1 MRPSVPKPIR
11 LLIVLATIASLLS
24 LPAAA
29 TAAPKGSGVVLEILR
44 LTPAVSPG
52 MDAAF
57 DVFIRNGGKATLN
70 HAVLTTSV
78 TGATVESVPA
88 GCNAA
93 TLVCDL
99 GTLSA
104 GDQRTLRFVVGASGS
119 AGSIDIVADLRVDAG
134 GGNPSLDAF
143 TKRGAITVDASST
156 FFGGWQR
163 AGNALSGGINNG
175 HQSASVNVPPV
186 GFDYPAALTEDTG
199 RVCGQRGIGTAL
211 DLMFANG
218 NPVSPFLT
226 VTVTYDAEVRGNRTP
241 GNVSFVHENDGG
253 GCTFLVKGCATAG
266 CFNAFWQGSGPSKKL
281 VIVALLASN
290 GRGKG
295 F

>member
-11 LLIVLATIASLLS
+11 LMIVLATIASLLS
-24 LPAAA
+24 LPSAAA
-29 TAAPKGSGVVLEILR
+29 AAPKGSGVVFEIVR
-44 LTPAVSPG
+44 LTPAVSPS

-57 DVFIRNGGKATLN
+57 EVFIRNGGKATLN

-88 GCNAA
+88 GCNAT

-104 GDQRTLRFVVGASGS
+104 GDQRTLRFVVGASET

-134 GGNPSLDAF
+134 GANPSLDAF
-143 TKRGAITVDASST
+143 TKRGAIAIDASST

-175 HQSASVNVPPV
+175 HQSSSVSVPPV
-186 GFDYPAALTEDTG
+186 GFDYPAALAEDTG

-211 DLMFANG
+211 DLTFANG
-218 NPVSPFLT
+218 DPVSPFLT

-241 GNVSFVHENDGG
+241 GNVSFVHENDDGE
-253 GCTFLVKGCATAG
+253 CTFLVSGCETAG
-266 CFNAFWQGSGPSKKL
+266 CFNAFWDGNGPDKNL
-281 VIVALLASN
+281 VVVALLASN